1 MKEHEQL
8 TTDLAFYYVSQGNL
22 YPIACSRA
30 IEDMVKA
37 TAKRITGEEYRGE
50 VDLMHEQIEIRAA
63 KGREYREWREV
74 AA

>member
-1 MKEHEQL
+1 MDDYQQL

-37 TAKRITGEEYRGE
+37 TAKRITGEDYRGE
-50 VDLMHEQIEIRAA
+50 VGLMIEQIERRAA
-63 KGREYREWREV
+63 QGREYREGQEV